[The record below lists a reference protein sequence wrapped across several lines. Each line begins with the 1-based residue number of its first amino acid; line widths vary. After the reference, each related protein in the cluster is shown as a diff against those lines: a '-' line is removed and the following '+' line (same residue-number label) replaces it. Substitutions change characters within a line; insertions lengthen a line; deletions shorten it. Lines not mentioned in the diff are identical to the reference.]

1 MPLTTSSSYFLSA
14 PPLLWTR
21 NCFPSIARCASS
33 PPPPSPTEHLPVWV
47 PTNSSPATTYRSCST
62 ATKGCVTRLPL
73 RWLISPV
80 AAPLAKGRKGGQTA
94 RRLRRGRKG
103 KTNTATCAGRWAVGG
118 RTPRPSRHPLRR
130 GEVEQKGTGKRRKP
144 LSSSN
149 TKNKNGKNLY
159 RQTHLTT
166 VKDIVNNLITTNK
179 ASVPTNTT
187 ITTTTAINTTAPA
200 ASAAPPPLDPHTYW
214 EGPQYARGRRFPGT
228 RDVRLRCAGLAS
240 CPGQHRVGGVAT
252 DGVAMP
258 GGGVRRHTAGVVL
271 GAAGG
276 ALAGVPHALPPP
288 LPGHRTPRPR
298 QYETPLPASLRGGV
312 WPAEGRR
319 TQQHPASGVR
329 GGGDGS
335 AGPALCSSLRFHH
348 PPHAGG
354 AEFGWR
360 RSAARTC
367 LVAVEVLI
375 SLVLPDFKAILNL
388 VGGSTIAIMSFVM
401 PPLCYLRLSAAKNPV
416 GLPFRNVG
424 VWERVVLWGVV
435 VMGVA
440 QSLVTSYT
448 ATSSFMSWAVLQR
461 SFSGVTKAE
470 PPAWSYGSRA
480 ASVILVSASQ
490 VVSGAYH
497 VLFFFA
503 V

>member
-298 QYETPLPASLRGGV
+298 QYETLRGGGGSDPHTDGCV
-312 WPAEGRR
+312 HCNADPGWRPAGL
-319 TQQHPASGVR
+319 P
-329 GGGDGS
+329 
-335 AGPALCSSLRFHH
+335 
-348 PPHAGG
+348 GG
-354 AEFGWR
+354 APADPLRLYWGCGLFADPSPGSPLPRTSEFGWR

-416 GLPFRNVG
+416 GLPFRRHQGGTSCRPRHATPVPPDTPQGNDTPPPLFFKVT
-424 VWERVVLWGVV
+424 
-435 VMGVA
+435 A
-440 QSLVTSYT
+440 ASLPRRSVISRRHHVTSP
-448 ATSSFMSWAVLQR
+448 W
-461 SFSGVTKAE
+461 
-470 PPAWSYGSRA
+470 
-480 ASVILVSASQ
+480 
-490 VVSGAYH
+490 
-497 VLFFFA
+497 
-503 V
+503 